1 MKLRSTIV
9 GQCNTA
15 DTFTPA
21 AIAHETDWL
30 PDQAVLDGAPMSAE
44 IFVHAYLDD
53 PNAWHWSTV
62 LRNGPREAILKRTL
76 AIIAQARLPHHEQAL
91 GQLGA
96 GPLEDLMS
104 AALLDDLDNWMPFSD
119 AMRYALNCVRMNV
132 EPATV
137 QRRLEGMLSKSL
149 TEKEL
154 SEISQL

>member
-9 GQCNTA
+9 DKRDPA
-15 DTFTPA
+15 DPFTPA

-30 PDQAVLDGAPMSAE
+30 PDHAVFHGAPMSAE

-53 PNAWHWSTV
+53 PDAWHWSTD
-62 LRNGPREAILKRTL
+62 LRNAPRETILKRTL
-76 AIIAQARLPHHEQAL
+76 AIIAQASLLHHERAL

-132 EPATV
+132 EPAAV
-137 QRRLEGMLSKSL
+137 QRRLEGMLSKRGQ
-149 TEKEL
+149 T
-154 SEISQL
+154 